1 MKMVRLFFLWLALAV
16 APALAGEAG
25 PSYELGVDGLAC
37 PFCAYGIEK
46 ELSTVEG
53 VEHTGVDIG
62 RGVVTVRMKEGAT
75 LDERAADEA
84 TRRAGFGLRSF
95 ERLAAD

>member
-1 MKMVRLFFLWLALAV
+1 MRALRLLGLWLVLASVPAV
-16 APALAGEAG
+16 AGEVG